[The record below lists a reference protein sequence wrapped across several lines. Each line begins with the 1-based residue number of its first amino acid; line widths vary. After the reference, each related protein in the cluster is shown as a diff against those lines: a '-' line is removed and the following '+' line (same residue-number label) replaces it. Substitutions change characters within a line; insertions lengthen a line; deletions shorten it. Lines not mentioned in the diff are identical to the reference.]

1 LHPVGPGYRRE
12 SDKEKHPVR
21 VGFLSYLV
29 LNMHRG
35 GLPIRV
41 RSTLDAL
48 RCHGID
54 CDFVNPFTESLAS
67 YDLIH
72 VFGAFH
78 SNHLLVRAARNAD
91 RPVVLSSV
99 LFPDVSRWDGM
110 VANFVDRLF
119 GRLTHWEW
127 QTTYRQI
134 RIALNEADRIIVL
147 GNAERDLVHDVYAG
161 DLAKVR
167 IIPNAVA
174 QPFFDAKPDSF
185 RKRFAIT
192 RPFVL
197 CAAFLGDMKNQL
209 TLVHALKGLD
219 IDLVLVGSV
228 EKYGQAYLDRCLADG
243 GERVRYIGYIDHED
257 PLLPSAFAAAEVFVL
272 PSKAEVS
279 PTAALEALATG
290 TPTVLTKYHS
300 LDIRPDGR
308 AFIECDPYRERD
320 IRNAVARALAAH
332 APAEECRRLVADCLW
347 EDVVQRT
354 TAVYDEC
361 LREAETR
368 RRGAPSP
375 GACGKA

>member
-1 LHPVGPGYRRE
+1 
-12 SDKEKHPVR
+12 VR
-21 VGFLSYLV
+21 VGFLSYPV

-48 RCHGID
+48 RRHGID
-54 CDFVNPFTESLAS
+54 CSYVNPFVDKLAS

-72 VFGAFH
+72 IFGAFH
-78 SNHLLVRAARNAD
+78 SNHLLVRAAKNAE

-99 LFPDVSRWDGM
+99 LFPDVGRWDGV

-119 GRLTHWEW
+119 GRMTHWEW

-134 RIALNEADRIIVL
+134 RTALDEADRVIVL
-147 GNAERDLVHDVYAG
+147 GNAERELVRDVYRTN
-161 DLAKVR
+161 LAKVR
-167 IIPNAVA
+167 IVPNAVA
-174 QPFFDAKPDSF
+174 QPFFDAKPDTF
-185 RKRFAIT
+185 RRHFEIT
-192 RPFVL
+192 RPFLL
-197 CAAFLGDMKNQL
+197 CAAFLGEIKNQL
-209 TLVHALKGLD
+209 ALVHAMQGID

-228 EKYGQAYLDRCLADG
+228 EKSQQSYLDRCLAAG
-243 GERVRYIGYIDHED
+243 NGRVRHVGYFDHED
-257 PLLPSAFAAAEVFVL
+257 PLLPSAFAAAKAFVL

-308 AFIECDPYRERD
+308 ALIECDPYRERD
-320 IRNAVARALAAH
+320 IHHAITQVLEAG
-332 APAEECRRLVADCLW
+332 APAEECRRLVADCSW

-354 TAVYDEC
+354 IEVYDEC
-361 LREAETR
+361 LRAKQNGAAFAAAR
-368 RRGAPSP
+368 R
-375 GACGKA
+375 KA